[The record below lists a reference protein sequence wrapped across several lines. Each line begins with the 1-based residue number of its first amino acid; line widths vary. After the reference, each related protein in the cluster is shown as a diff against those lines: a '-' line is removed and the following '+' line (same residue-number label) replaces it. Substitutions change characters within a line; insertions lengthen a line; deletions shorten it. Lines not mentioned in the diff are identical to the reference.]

1 MTVPPFRHLFTSFAI
16 GPMTV
21 RNRIVVPAH
30 ATSFMPMEGLPTERQ
45 LDYLVAKARGGVG
58 LIITHLTSVTPSHT
72 GAPPVA
78 FQTDAIIPAYRRVVD
93 ALHSE
98 GAKYLV
104 QLNPGAGGA
113 ASSRLFGGILKAPSA
128 VPATRT
134 RLIPDRVETP
144 REMEIE
150 DIDAV
155 VKAMGLAAARAG
167 EAGFDGVELQGEV
180 SYLVAQFMS
189 PRTNNRR
196 DEYGGSLDNRLR
208 FAREVIA
215 AVRDAIGR
223 DRALGIRLSGN
234 EFIEGGM
241 TLDDLLQIAPR
252 LEATGHLDFIHV
264 GAGPG
269 GSAHV
274 PPSYY
279 KPGSFVHLAEAVRQ
293 VVKLP
298 LICSQRIND
307 PVIAEEVLAAGTADL
322 ISMNRAIMADPEM
335 PRKAQEGRLDEIR
348 RCIACNDCVG
358 RLKSGMP
365 IACTVN
371 PEMGRELEM
380 ALVAAESPK
389 RVMIAGG
396 GPAGLEAARVAALR
410 GHRVT
415 LYEKGDRLGGQS
427 LVASK
432 APGREELD
440 EVGRYYT
447 EELLRLEVGVH
458 LNSEVT
464 EETIESDAP
473 DAVVIATGSLP
484 SLPDIPAMDGG
495 HVVDARS
502 VLAGEVEVWKGQ
514 RVLVLAGEHHIQS
527 LSTADHLA
535 DKGCK
540 VEVLTEALYPGI
552 QMDEDTF
559 ELLYSRI
566 LTKGVAI
573 TPLTRAK
580 AVKGST
586 VVTEHVITG
595 EEGSVEE
602 VELVVA
608 AYPGRAADS
617 LYRALKGRVE
627 ELHLIGDALAP
638 RGLMDAILD
647 GARRGR
653 RI

>member
-1 MTVPPFRHLFTSFAI
+1 MTNRPFRHLFTPFNL
-16 GPMTV
+16 GPVTV

-30 ATSFMPMEGLPTERQ
+30 GTHFMPLDGLPTERQ
-45 LDYLVAKARGGVG
+45 LHYLLARARGGAG
-58 LIITHLTSVTPSHT
+58 LIITHVTPVMPSHT

-93 ALHSE
+93 ALHGE
-98 GAKYLV
+98 GTKYLV
-104 QLNPGAGGA
+104 QLNAGGG
-113 ASSRLFGGILKAPSA
+113 ASSRLHGGVIMGPSA
-128 VPATRT
+128 SPAART

-150 DIDAV
+150 DIEV
-155 VKAMGLAAARAG
+155 VVQAMGQAAARAR
-167 EAGFDGVELQGEV
+167 EAGFDGVEVQGEV
-180 SYLVAQFMS
+180 AFLVAQFMS
-189 PRTNNRR
+189 PRTNTRR

-234 EFIEGGM
+234 ELIEGGM

-269 GSAHV
+269 MGAHV

-279 KPGSFVHLAEAVRQ
+279 KPGSFVHLVEAVRR

-307 PVIAEEVLAAGTADL
+307 PVMAEEVLAAGTADL

-348 RCIACNDCVG
+348 RCIACNDCIG
-358 RLKSGMP
+358 RSRANMP

-427 LVASK
+427 LVASR

-440 EVGRYYT
+440 EVRRHYT

-464 EETIESDAP
+464 QETIESEAP

-527 LSTADHLA
+527 LSTADYLA
-535 DKGCK
+535 NKCCK

-559 ELLYSRI
+559 ELLYSRV
-566 LTKGVAI
+566 LTKGIAI

-580 AVKGST
+580 ALKGST

-647 GARRGR
+647 GARLGR
-653 RI
+653 RL

>member
-1 MTVPPFRHLFTSFAI
+1 MTNQRFRHLFTPFNL
-16 GPMTV
+16 GPVTV

-30 ATSFMPMEGLPTERQ
+30 GTHFMPLDGLPTERQ
-45 LDYLVAKARGGVG
+45 LHYLVAKARGGAA
-58 LIITHLTSVTPSHT
+58 LMITHVTPVMPSHT

-93 ALHSE
+93 AVHGE
-98 GAKYLV
+98 GTKYLV
-104 QLNPGAGGA
+104 QLNAGGGA
-113 ASSRLFGGILKAPSA
+113 NSRLYGGVIMGPSA
-128 VPATRT
+128 SPAART
-134 RLIPDRVETP
+134 RLIPDRIETP
-144 REMEIE
+144 REMEIK

-155 VKAMGLAAARAG
+155 VKAVGQAAARAR
-167 EAGFDGVELQGEV
+167 EAGFDGVEVQGEV
-180 SYLVAQFMS
+180 AFLVAQFMS
-189 PRTNNRR
+189 PRTNMRQ

-234 EFIEGGM
+234 EFIEGGL
-241 TLDDLLQIAPR
+241 TLEDLLQIAPR

-269 GSAHV
+269 VGAHV

-279 KPGSFVHLAEAVRQ
+279 LPGSFVYLVEAVRR

-307 PVIAEEVLAAGTADL
+307 PLMAEEVLASGTADL

-348 RCIACNDCVG
+348 RCIACNDCIG
-358 RLKSGMP
+358 RSRANMP

-415 LYEKGDRLGGQS
+415 LYERGDRLGGQS

-440 EVGRYYT
+440 EVRHYYSK
-447 EELLRLEVGVH
+447 ELLGLEVGVH

-464 EETIESDAP
+464 EETIEREAP
-473 DAVVIATGSLP
+473 DAVVIATGSWA
-484 SLPDIPAMDGG
+484 SLPDIPATDGG
-495 HVVDARS
+495 RVVDARS

-527 LSTADHLA
+527 LSTADYLA
-535 DKGCK
+535 DQGCK
-540 VEVLTEALYPGI
+540 VEVLTEALYAGI
-552 QMDEDTF
+552 QVDEDTF
-559 ELLYSRI
+559 EVLYSRV

-586 VVTEHVITG
+586 VATEHVITG
-595 EEGSVEE
+595 DEGSVEG

-617 LYRALKGRVE
+617 LYRALKGRVGE
-627 ELHLIGDALAP
+627 MHLIGDALAP

-647 GARRGR
+647 GARLGR
-653 RI
+653 HL